1 MDICLTAGRRLGVLL
16 FLLLGAAS
24 GVEAKTYVAERFDV
38 RGELTRGG
46 SLRVTETLVLRFE
59 SGTFSEVNR
68 EVSGR
73 NSDGVEFISASMDG
87 QALPRGAE
95 PGQVDVRRGSGLRI
109 KWRFDKRSS
118 STHTFTLDYVIH
130 GAVRR
135 GDGADVFAWR
145 ALPGKHDYRIES
157 SRIDL
162 LLPAKP
168 LDAPAIGHRRAE
180 NVRTSAEGPSVRVL
194 ADAIRS
200 NGWVEASVRM
210 PLGSAIAAGPAWQLR
225 QERHRATAP
234 FWAVA
239 AAGVFFAG
247 LVVLFG
253 IRQGY
258 DSPPRD
264 TAPPSTVTT
273 APDALTPAEAGALV
287 ANGSPRLEHAMATLF
302 ALAERGELTI
312 VEEPRR
318 FGQHRFTVVRRA
330 AQRPVAP
337 YEQAVLD
344 AVFSK
349 RGETEE
355 RVTLDRARSRLA
367 SHLKPFGRA
376 LETELDARGLIDQ
389 GRKQVRNRYATVS
402 VAMFLL
408 SMVLLIAGLVAMR
421 RFDQGAW
428 PMMVGLALALAAIV
442 ALVCHAAH
450 TPLSNEGVRRARA
463 WRAFVAH
470 LKEVAGDKATLSPA
484 DAARLLP
491 FAVALGV
498 ASEWAKYL
506 KAHRLAMPA
515 WFHPGAGSDG
525 SAAFVAFVAH
535 GGASASGGGA
545 PGGGAVGGGS
555 SGAR

>member
-1 MDICLTAGRRLGVLL
+1 MKTCLSAGRRLGVVLL
-16 FLLLGAAS
+16 LLLGAA
-24 GVEAKTYVAERFDV
+24 GAVEAKTYVAERFDV
-38 RGELTRGG
+38 RGELWRGG
-46 SLRVTETLVLRFE
+46 SLRVTETLVLRFD
-59 SGTFSEVNR
+59 SGTFTEVTR
-68 EVSGR
+68 DIPGG
-73 NSDGVEFISASMDG
+73 NSDGVEFIRAAMDG
-87 QALPRGAE
+87 QALPRGSGQ
-95 PGQVDVRRGSGLRI
+95 GQVDVRRGDRLRI
-109 KWRFDKRSS
+109 KWRFDKLSN

-135 GDGADVFAWR
+135 GDAEDVFAWR

-157 SRIDL
+157 SRIEL
-162 LLPAKP
+162 LLPATP
-168 LDAPAIGHRRAE
+168 LDAPAIEHRRAE
-180 NVRTSAEGPSVRVL
+180 NVRTSTEGPSVRVL
-194 ADAIRS
+194 ADGIRS

-225 QERHRATAP
+225 QERHRASAP
-234 FWAVA
+234 FWALA
-239 AAGVFFAG
+239 AAGVFFTG
-247 LVVLFG
+247 LVVLFR

-264 TAPPSTVTT
+264 TAPSSTVTT
-273 APDALTPAEAGALV
+273 APDTLTPAEAGALV

-349 RGETEE
+349 GGDTEE
-355 RVTLDRARSRLA
+355 SVTLDKARSRLA
-367 SHLKPFGRA
+367 RHLKPFGRA
-376 LETELDARGLIDQ
+376 LETELDARGLIDH
-389 GRKQVRNRYATVS
+389 GRMQVRNRYAMVS
-402 VAMFLL
+402 LAMFLV
-408 SMVLLIAGLVAMR
+408 SMIVLVAGIVAMR

-428 PMMVGLALALAAIV
+428 PMMVGLAIAVAAIV

-450 TPLSNEGVRRARA
+450 TPLSNDGVRRARA
-463 WRAFVAH
+463 WRAFVSH
-470 LKEVAGDKATLSPA
+470 LKEVANDKATLSPA

-491 FAVALGV
+491 FAVALGI
-498 ASEWAKYL
+498 ASQWAKYL
-506 KAHRLAMPA
+506 KAHRMAMPA
-515 WFHPGAGSDG
+515 WFHPGAGTDG

>member
-1 MDICLTAGRRLGVLL
+1 MKIRLSAGRRLGIVLL
-16 FLLLGAAS
+16 LVLGAAS
-24 GVEAKTYVAERFDV
+24 AAEAKSYVAERFDV
-38 RGELTRGG
+38 RGELMRGG
-46 SLRVTETLVLRFE
+46 SLRVTETLVLRFD
-59 SGTFSEVNR
+59 SGTFSEVTR
-68 EVSGR
+68 EISGR
-73 NSDGVEFISASMDG
+73 SSDGLEFVSASMDG
-87 QALPRGAE
+87 QPMPRGSE
-95 PGQVDVRRGSGLRI
+95 PGQVDVRRGDRLRI
-109 KWRFDKRSS
+109 KWRFARRSN

-135 GDGADVFAWR
+135 GEGEDVFAWR

-162 LLPAKP
+162 LLPATP
-168 LDAPAIGHRRAE
+168 LDAPAITHRRAE
-180 NVRTSAEGPSVRVL
+180 HVRTSTEGPSVRVL

-225 QERHRATAP
+225 QERHRASAP
-234 FWAVA
+234 FWALA
-239 AAGVFFAG
+239 AAAAFFTG
-247 LVVLFG
+247 LVVLFA

-264 TAPPSTVTT
+264 TAPASTVTT
-273 APDALTPAEAGALV
+273 APDTLTPAEAGALV

-330 AQRPVAP
+330 ARRPVAP

-349 RGETEE
+349 GGETEE
-355 RVTLDRARSRLA
+355 RVTLDKARSRLA
-367 SHLKPFGRA
+367 GHLKPFGRA
-376 LETELDARGLIDQ
+376 LETELDARGLIDH
-389 GRKQVRNRYATVS
+389 GRKQIRDRYAVVS
-402 VAMFLL
+402 LAMFGL
-408 SMVLLIAGLVAMR
+408 SMIVLVAGLVALR
-421 RFDQGAW
+421 RFDQGPW
-428 PMMVGLALALAAIV
+428 PLVVGLAIAIAAIV

-450 TPLSNEGVRRARA
+450 TPLSNDGVRRARA

-470 LKEVAGDKATLSPA
+470 LKEVAD
-484 DAARLLP
+484 DRAAINAAAAAPLLP
-491 FAVALGV
+491 FAVALGI
-498 ASEWAKYL
+498 ASQWAKYL
-506 KAHRLAMPA
+506 KAHRVAMPA
-515 WFHPGAGSDG
+515 WFHAGADTDG

-535 GGASASGGGA
+535 GGASASGGA
-545 PGGGAVGGGS
+545 PGGGVVGGGS